1 MGCLVIDVVVLNRNL
16 GSVCDALCA
25 EIDAR
30 FGSESKLVVVDCSTS
45 PDLSSSRKTLVE
57 ESELAIQIGLRFNR
71 GMNKGITHL
80 LEEGTVNPWILL
92 LPVDTEFVH
101 LDLDTLLTE
110 LSAAPEVVA
119 VKPLAERSVYS
130 ELLGQLSFG
139 LGWNFEE
146 GPWLLRSDFVRQQ
159 MAMSL
164 DDTFFDSSN
173 FRGFLTG
180 LEIGFRAYSNGK
192 AVGIS
197 RNLVLRENETYL
209 IEKSDL
215 MRTEGVDE
223 HMALY
228 ASEGEAW
235 LKSKYGI
242 EDPWDFAQIVRLLFE
257 QFMVENPQCR
267 PLALGWSRK

>member
-25 EIDAR
+25 EIDSR

-45 PDLSSSRKTLVE
+45 PALSSTRKTVVD
-57 ESELAIQIGLRFNR
+57 ESEMAIQSGLRFNR
-71 GMNKGITHL
+71 GMNKGIAHL
-80 LEEGTVNPWILL
+80 LDEGSDNPWILL
-92 LPVDTEFVH
+92 LPVDTEIVH
-101 LDLDTLLTE
+101 LDLEALLTD
-110 LSAAPEVVA
+110 LSEAPQAVA
-119 VKPLAERSVYS
+119 VKPLSERSVYS

-146 GPWLLRSDFVRQQ
+146 GPWLLRSEFVKQQ
-159 MAMSL
+159 VAMSH
-164 DDTFFDSSN
+164 DGAFFDPSN

-209 IEKSDL
+209 IEKSEL
-215 MRTEGVDE
+215 MRTERVDE

-228 ASEGEAW
+228 VSEGEAW
-235 LKSKYGI
+235 LSSKYGI
-242 EDPWDFAQIVRLLFE
+242 EDPWDFAQVVRLLFE
-257 QFMVENPQCR
+257 QFMVENPQCKR
-267 PLALGWSRK
+267 LAIGRSYK